1 MTFTPEQMNKAK
13 SAKSAEELLE
23 MAKAEGVE
31 MTADEAAKYFA
42 DLHTEGELNED
53 ELATIAGGKKK
64 GEDPHASFYG
74 INTPNFDDCPVC
86 GARLEYVR
94 TVPNGNSD
102 FDVVYCPNGKVYL
115 KQTRSRYNCNFDLY
129 TEQNG

>member
-23 MAKAEGVE
+23 MAKAEGVA

-53 ELATIAGGKKK
+53 ELATIAGGK
-64 GEDPHASFYG
+64 GDPPPPKYWIG
-74 INTPNFDDCPVC
+74 QELYIGDN
-86 GARLEYVR
+86 VR
-94 TVPNGNSD
+94 TLCTVTNIWGYVD
-102 FDVVYCPNGKVYL
+102 K
-115 KQTRSRYNCNFDLY
+115 TRGYSYEILVHKRNAPDY
-129 TEQNG
+129 TETVNEYILDSVYSTS